1 MHVCGLVCVYV
12 YVCVSV
18 WLIWWFGGQ
27 PKQTGMAFVAWEG
40 GCTASVSYTVV
51 AHTHTYTQ
59 ILEYH
64 TQMPLTQTHA
74 HTHSMQT
81 TLPVAFQMPPGL
93 FLSICGDRMTTLPP
107 TTWAE
112 PCRTTHIQEHHTRGS
127 TETRRFPAE
136 KQHES
141 CLSNWQHSS
150 QTNKQAVLRWTQWHI

>member
-1 MHVCGLVCVYV
+1 MYVCGLVCVYL

-51 AHTHTYTQ
+51 AHTHACTQ
-59 ILEYH
+59 ILEYYI
-64 TQMPLTQTHA
+64 QMPHAQTHA
-74 HTHSMQT
+74 HTVCRLHC
-81 TLPVAFQMPPGL
+81 LWLFRCPPRL

-112 PCRTTHIQEHHTRGS
+112 PCGTTHIQEHHTRSS

-150 QTNKQAVLRWTQWHI
+150 QPNKQAVLQWTQWHI